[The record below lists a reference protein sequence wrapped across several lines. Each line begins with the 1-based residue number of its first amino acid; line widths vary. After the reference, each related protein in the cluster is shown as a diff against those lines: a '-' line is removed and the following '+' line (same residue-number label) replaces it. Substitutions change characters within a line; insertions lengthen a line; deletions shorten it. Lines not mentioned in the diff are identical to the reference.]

1 MGGFAARIFRGRTG
15 LRPVVPVASDR
26 MLILRLDLPPMPAS
40 QRRTAVLFAAEP
52 YIAQA
57 LEEVQVILGPRLED
71 DPAARWLA
79 VVLSRDA
86 FADLMAQHPD
96 GRCDLVPDV
105 LLLPR
110 PAADHWTVAERDGRF
125 LVRQP
130 DGTGFCAAEAGFR
143 AVWELSGRP
152 AIDWAPGTPLA
163 DLPVS
168 SRTLPNLTW
177 QPEPAL
183 AGFNLAGSRVPDW
196 RHPRRLM
203 ALAAVLVLGLGVH
216 LALLALETQRVTKA
230 ADAAEMLLRQAL
242 AKRGIAAGTSVDA
255 AAAAAALKGG
265 GTADSTAF
273 LPLLSAA
280 LEALQGQ
287 SGLIALQDLTFDKR
301 AAKLTMTLLSSDL
314 GPLQDAAT
322 LLTKAGLGATL
333 GASTKAQGQAR
344 ATVAISG
351 RRAG

>member
-1 MGGFAARIFRGRTG
+1 MGGLAVAIFRRRTG

-26 MLILRLDLPPMPAS
+26 MLILRLDLPPMPTS
-40 QRRTAVLFAAEP
+40 QRRTAALFAAEP
-52 YIAQA
+52 HIAQP

-71 DPAARWLA
+71 DPDAPYLA
-79 VVLSRDA
+79 VVMSRDA
-86 FADLMAQHPD
+86 FTDLMAQHPD

-130 DGTGFCAAEAGFR
+130 DATGFCAAEAGFR
-143 AVWELSGRP
+143 AVWQLSGRP
-152 AIDWAPGTPLA
+152 AIDWVQGTPLA
-163 DLPVS
+163 GLPVS
-168 SRTLPNLTW
+168 DNPSQGMTG

-183 AGFNLAGSRVPDW
+183 VGFNLAGSRVPTW
-196 RHPRRLM
+196 RQPRRLM
-203 ALAAVLVLGLGVH
+203 ALAAVLVLGMGVH
-216 LALLALETQRVTKA
+216 LALLAMETQKVSKV
-230 ADAAEMLLRQAL
+230 ADAAEGLLRQAL
-242 AKRGIAAGTSVDA
+242 TSRGIAVGTSVDA
-255 AAAAAALKGG
+255 AAAAALKGA
-265 GTADSTAF
+265 GTADSAAF

-280 LEALQGQ
+280 LQALQGQ

-301 AAKLTMTLLSSDL
+301 TARLTMTLLSSDL
-314 GPLQDAAT
+314 GPLQDAAN

-333 GASTKAQGQAR
+333 GASTQAQGQAR
-344 ATVAISG
+344 AIVAISG